1 MLSRMANGEQRPQVK
16 ITYQVAPSVNSPPGV
31 SATAD
36 QLVDGRWK
44 HVLVNDRPI
53 ELIASTENGA
63 RNRVLIAL
71 NTLFGDGGYDL
82 AN

>member
-16 ITYQVAPSVNSPPGV
+16 IAYLVAPSVNSPPGV
-31 SATAD
+31 LATAD